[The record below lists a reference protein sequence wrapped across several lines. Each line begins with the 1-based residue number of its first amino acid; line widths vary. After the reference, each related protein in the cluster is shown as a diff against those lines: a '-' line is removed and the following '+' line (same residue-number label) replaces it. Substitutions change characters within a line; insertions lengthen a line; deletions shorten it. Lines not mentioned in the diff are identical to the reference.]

1 MSAVPRRHFHFH
13 DSEFAVFTQTITA
26 VTLVNRTFVRQKIRV
41 LNDAQLVPVIERSFR
56 FRREFIE
63 WLDTHEICA
72 TRAFGIR
79 VTTKRMA
86 EAIGVV
92 GSLLLIAGTMLVQKH
107 FGLFGGTI

>member
-92 GSLLLIAGTMLVQKH
+92 GSLLLIAGTMLVQKQL
-107 FGLFGGTI
+107 GLVGTI